1 MYIWFSVVKQL
12 LVMRWPHYVVLFVFS
27 PPALISDVTHLKKEL
42 DDLVEAIIE
51 NFFEPTKNKLQPK
64 PE

>member
-1 MYIWFSVVKQL
+1 MF
-12 LVMRWPHYVVLFVFS
+12 
-27 PPALISDVTHLKKEL
+27 ISDVTHLKKEL
-42 DDLVEAIIE
+42 DDLVDSIVE